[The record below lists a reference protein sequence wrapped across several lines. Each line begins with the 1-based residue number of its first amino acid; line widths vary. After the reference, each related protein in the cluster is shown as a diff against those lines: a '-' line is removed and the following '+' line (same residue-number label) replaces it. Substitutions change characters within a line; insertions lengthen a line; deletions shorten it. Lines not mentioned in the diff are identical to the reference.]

1 MSGLAV
7 NLKRSPGEDRPA
19 GITAP
24 AGRSRALVLSGGGAL
39 GALQA
44 GFLRALFRTSYRPSM
59 IIGTSAGALNAAFL
73 ALHPDSEGTERLA
86 GIWRSLRDRRLFLFN
101 PARVAY
107 QIMSRQL
114 CLANSNLLRE
124 LIERHA
130 PHDDFAATKVPLYIT
145 TTNLTQGCKS
155 VFHDGPVSRAVL
167 ASTALPG
174 IFCPVEI
181 GGDLYVD
188 GGVLANLDLDTAVE
202 LGASEIL
209 AVDLSRCVEGV
220 RPNDIPSL
228 WSQTLDIVQRERVE
242 RDVDRLASRAR
253 ITVVQPGVESPVSLG
268 NLAAV
273 DRLLGQGERL
283 GDEVLASYVDD
294 GGRFRAGTIHAPIHI
309 HPYGEPAP
317 GDGPPR

>member
-1 MSGLAV
+1 MSSPNV
-7 NLKRSPGEDRPA
+7 NLDHSSRDGRPA
-19 GITAP
+19 EIPAS

-44 GFLRALFRTSYRPSM
+44 GFLRTLYRTSYRPSM
-59 IIGTSAGALNAAFL
+59 IIGTSAGALNGAFL
-73 ALHPDSEGTERLA
+73 SFYPGAEGADKLA
-86 GIWRSLRDRRLFLFN
+86 EIWKGLRDKQLFLFN

-107 QIMSRQL
+107 QIVSRQL
-114 CLANSNLLRE
+114 CLANSKLLRE

-130 PHDDFAATKVPLYIT
+130 PRDDFAATEVPLYIT

-155 VFHDGPVSRAVL
+155 VFNDGPISRAVL

-181 GGDLYVD
+181 NGDLYVD

-209 AVDLSRCVEGV
+209 AIDLSRCIEGR
-220 RPNDIPSL
+220 RPDDIPSL
-228 WSQTLDIVQRERVE
+228 WSPTLDIVQRERVE
-242 RDVDRLASRAR
+242 RDVERLASRAR

-268 NLAAV
+268 NLANV
-273 DRLLGQGERL
+273 DRLLEEGERL
-283 GDEVLASYVDD
+283 GEQVLASYVDD
-294 GGRFRAGTIHAPIHI
+294 DGGFRAGTIHAPLHL
-309 HPYGEPAP
+309 HPYGEPSDAL
-317 GDGPPR
+317 PR

>member
-1 MSGLAV
+1 MSSPAV
-7 NLKRSPGEDRPA
+7 NLERFPRDDRPA
-19 GITAP
+19 ENSAP

-59 IIGTSAGALNAAFL
+59 IIGTSAGALNGAFL
-73 ALHPDSEGTERLA
+73 SFFPDAAGTDKLA
-86 GIWRSLRDRRLFLFN
+86 EIWKSLRNKQLFLFN

-107 QIMSRQL
+107 QVVSRQL
-114 CLANSNLLRE
+114 CLANSTFLRE
-124 LIERHA
+124 LVERHA
-130 PHDDFAATKVPLYIT
+130 PEDDFAATKVPLYIT

-188 GGVLANLDLDTAVE
+188 GGVLANLDLDTPVE

-209 AVDLSRCVEGV
+209 AIDLSRCVEGM

-242 RDVDRLASRAR
+242 RDVERLASRAR

-273 DRLLGQGERL
+273 DRLLEEGERL
-283 GDEVLASYVDD
+283 REDVLSSYVDD
-294 GGRFRAGTIHAPIHI
+294 DGRFRAGTIHAPLHI
-309 HPYGEPAP
+309 HPFRQPARP
-317 GDGPPR
+317 ELLPR

>member
-1 MSGLAV
+1 
-7 NLKRSPGEDRPA
+7 
-19 GITAP
+19 
-24 AGRSRALVLSGGGAL
+24 
-39 GALQA
+39 
-44 GFLRALFRTSYRPSM
+44 M
-59 IIGTSAGALNAAFL
+59 IIGTSAGALNGAFL
-73 ALHPDSEGTERLA
+73 SFHPDAYGAERLA
-86 GIWRSLRDRRLFLFN
+86 DIWKGLRDRRLFLFN
-101 PARVAY
+101 PARMAY
-107 QIMSRQL
+107 QIVSRQL
-114 CLANSNLLRE
+114 CLTNSTFLRE

-130 PHDDFAATKVPLYIT
+130 PEDDFAATKVPLYIT

-209 AVDLSRCVEGV
+209 AVDLSRCIEGV
-220 RPNDIPSL
+220 RPNDIPTL

-242 RDVDRLASRAR
+242 RDVERLASRAR
-253 ITVVQPGVESPVSLG
+253 ITLVQPGVESPVSLG

-273 DRLLGQGERL
+273 DRLLEEGERL
-283 GDEVLASYVDD
+283 GQDVLASYADDD
-294 GGRFRAGTIHAPIHI
+294 GSFQAGTIHAPLHI
-309 HPYGEPAP
+309 HPFAEPVASDAP
-317 GDGPPR
+317 SR

>member
-1 MSGLAV
+1 MD
-7 NLKRSPGEDRPA
+7 LKPSPRNDRPA
-19 GITAP
+19 ENP
-24 AGRSRALVLSGGGAL
+24 ASAGWSRALVLSGGGAL

-59 IIGTSAGALNAAFL
+59 IIGTSAGALNGAFL
-73 ALHPDSEGTERLA
+73 SFFPDAEGAERLA
-86 GIWRSLRDRRLFLFN
+86 EIWLSLRDRSLFMFN
-101 PARVAY
+101 PARAAY
-107 QIMSRQL
+107 QMVSRQL
-114 CLANSNLLRE
+114 CLANSKLLRE
-124 LIERHA
+124 LVQRHA
-130 PHDDFAATKVPLYIT
+130 PEDDFAATKVPLYIT

-181 GGDLYVD
+181 AGNLYVD
-188 GGVLANLDLDTAVE
+188 GGVLANLDLDTAIE

-209 AVDLSRCVEGV
+209 AVDLSRCVEGM

-242 RDVDRLASRAR
+242 RDVERLASRAR
-253 ITVVQPGVESPVSLG
+253 ITLVQPGVESPVSLG

-273 DRLLGQGERL
+273 DRLLEQGERL
-283 GDEVLASYVDD
+283 GEDVLASYVDD
-294 GGRFRAGTIHAPIHI
+294 DGRFRAGTIHAPLHI
-309 HPYGEPAP
+309 HPFAEPELL
-317 GDGPPR
+317 PR

>member
-1 MSGLAV
+1 MD
-7 NLKRSPGEDRPA
+7 LKPSPRNDRPA
-19 GITAP
+19 ENPAS

-59 IIGTSAGALNAAFL
+59 IIGTSAGALNGAFL
-73 ALHPDSEGTERLA
+73 SFFPDADGAERLA
-86 GIWRSLRDRRLFLFN
+86 DIWLSLRDRRLFMFN

-107 QIMSRQL
+107 QVVSRQL
-114 CLANSNLLRE
+114 CLANSKLLQE
-124 LIERHA
+124 LVERHA
-130 PHDDFAATKVPLYIT
+130 PEDDFAATKVPLYIT

-155 VFHDGPVSRAVL
+155 VFHEGPVSRAVL

-181 GGDLYVD
+181 AGNLYVD
-188 GGVLANLDLDTAVE
+188 GGVLANLDLDTAIE

-209 AVDLSRCVEGV
+209 AVDLSRCVEGM

-242 RDVDRLASRAR
+242 RDVERLASRAR
-253 ITVVQPGVESPVSLG
+253 ITLVQPGVESPVSLG

-273 DRLLGQGERL
+273 DRLLEQGERL
-283 GDEVLASYVDD
+283 GEDVLASYVDD
-294 GGRFRAGTIHAPIHI
+294 DGRFRAGTIHAPLHI
-309 HPYGEPAP
+309 HPFAEPARP
-317 GDGPPR
+317 ELLPR

>member
-1 MSGLAV
+1 M
-7 NLKRSPGEDRPA
+7 NLEPSPRDDRPA
-19 GITAP
+19 GNPAP
-24 AGRSRALVLSGGGAL
+24 ARRSRALVLSGGGAL

-44 GFLRALFRTSYRPSM
+44 GFLHALFRTSYRPSM
-59 IIGTSAGALNAAFL
+59 IIGTSAGALNGAFL
-73 ALHPDSEGTERLA
+73 SFFPDADGTEKLA
-86 GIWRSLRDRRLFLFN
+86 EIWKSLRNKRLFLFN

-107 QIMSRQL
+107 QVVSRQL
-114 CLANSNLLRE
+114 CLANSRLLQE
-124 LIERHA
+124 LVERHA
-130 PHDDFAATKVPLYIT
+130 PEDDFAATKVPLYIT

-209 AVDLSRCVEGV
+209 AVDLSRCIEGT
-220 RPNDIPSL
+220 RPSDIPSL

-242 RDVDRLASRAR
+242 RDVERLASRAR

-273 DRLLGQGERL
+273 DRLLEEGERL
-283 GDEVLASYVDD
+283 GEDVLSSYVDD
-294 GGRFRAGTIHAPIHI
+294 NGAFRAGTIHAPLHI
-309 HPYGEPAP
+309 HPFAESVTREPEP
-317 GDGPPR
+317 LSR

>member
-1 MSGLAV
+1 VSED
-7 NLKRSPGEDRPA
+7 RSPREDRPA
-19 GITAP
+19 EITAS

-44 GFLRALFRTSYRPSM
+44 GFLRALFRTPYRPSM
-59 IIGTSAGALNAAFL
+59 IVGTSAGALNGAFL
-73 ALHPDSEGTERLA
+73 AFHPDAAGAERLA
-86 GIWRSLRDRRLFLFN
+86 EIWRSLRDRRLFLFN
-101 PARVAY
+101 PARVVY
-107 QIMSRQL
+107 QIVSRQL
-114 CLANSNLLRE
+114 CLTNSTFLRE

-130 PHDDFAATKVPLYIT
+130 PEDDFAATKVPLYIT

-181 GGDLYVD
+181 AGNLYVD
-188 GGVLANLDLDTAVE
+188 GGVLANLDLDTAVQ

-209 AVDLSRCVEGV
+209 AVDLSRCVEGM

-242 RDVDRLASRAR
+242 RDVERLASRAR
-253 ITVVQPGVESPVSLG
+253 ITLVQPGVESPVSLG

-273 DRLLGQGERL
+273 DRLLEQGERL
-283 GDEVLASYVDD
+283 GEDVLASYVDD
-294 GGRFRAGTIHAPIHI
+294 DGRFQAGTIHAPLHI
-309 HPYGEPAP
+309 HPFAEPARP
-317 GDGPPR
+317 ELLPR